1 MHQAK
6 RGYVGYLL
14 LIGMLLTTS
23 PLLAAGAATVEFVW
37 GMAYAVSISGEKREL
52 EKGSRIDVGDTVV
65 SETARVQ
72 LRFTD
77 GGFVSLVPHSEF
89 RVNAYSYSGKR
100 DGSERVAM
108 ELMKGGLRT
117 ISGLIGKAIQSAYEM
132 KTAVATIGI
141 RGTEYTVVYGES
153 VSGTVSAGAIAV
165 CNAGGCL
172 DVAHGQSY
180 YIKDENTKPVFIS
193 TPALLSPRQ
202 PVIAGERNRDKVAE
216 GENTGAKSS
225 EKGETRSSQGN
236 DWSSW
241 RGDSQRGKEDAPK
254 GGRSYDALSFPGDD
268 GGGRRGHESLSTT
281 DDGNSQ
287 HGNNATSQQT
297 QAGDTLTA
305 VALGNSPLRVD
316 NSPGGVNGNGP
327 GNNATS
333 PQTQAGDTLTA
344 VAPGNSPLRVDNSPG
359 GVNGNGP
366 GNSFGAA
373 NVHSR
378 FGR

>member
-6 RGYVGYLL
+6 RRCVGYLL
-14 LIGMLLTTS
+14 FVVILLTTS
-23 PLLAAGAATVEFVW
+23 PLFAAAAATVEFVW
-37 GMAYAVSISGEKREL
+37 GIAYAVSISGEKRPL
-52 EKGSRIDVGDTVV
+52 EKGSRIDVGDTVI

-77 GGFVSLVPHSEF
+77 GGFVSLAPQSEF
-89 RVNAYSYSGKR
+89 RVNAYSYSGKS

-117 ISGLIGKAIQSAYEM
+117 ISGLIGKVIQSAYEL

-180 YIKDENTKPVFIS
+180 YIKDENTKPIFIS
-193 TPALLSPRQ
+193 KPALLSPRQ

-216 GENTGAKSS
+216 GENTGAKS
-225 EKGETRSSQGN
+225 EKGKTRSSRGS
-236 DWSSW
+236 DLSSW
-241 RGDSQRGKEDAPK
+241 RGDSQRGQEDAPK
-254 GGRSYDALSFPGDD
+254 GGRGYDAISFPPGDE
-268 GGGRRGHESLSTT
+268 GSGWRRRESVLIT

-287 HGNNATSQQT
+287 HDNNATSEQT

-305 VALGNSPLRVD
+305 VALGNSPPRVD
-316 NSPGGVNGNGP
+316 ESPVVVNGNSPGISF
-327 GNNATS
+327 AT
-333 PQTQAGDTLTA
+333 
-344 VAPGNSPLRVDNSPG
+344 
-359 GVNGNGP
+359 
-366 GNSFGAA
+366 A
-373 NVHSR
+373 NEHSR
-378 FGR
+378 RGR

>member
-14 LIGMLLTTS
+14 LIGMLSATS
-23 PLLAAGAATVEFVW
+23 PLFAAGAATVEFVW

-77 GGFVSLVPHSEF
+77 GGLVSLVPHSEF
-89 RVNAYSYSGKR
+89 RVNAYSYSGKP
-100 DGSERVAM
+100 DGSERIAM

-132 KTAVATIGI
+132 KTNVATIGI

-193 TPALLSPRQ
+193 KPALQSPRQ
-202 PVIAGERNRDKVAE
+202 PVNTGERHRDNVAG
-216 GENTGAKSS
+216 GENTGATSS
-225 EKGETRSSQGN
+225 EKRETTSSRGN

-241 RGDSQRGKEDAPK
+241 RGESRRGKEDAPK
-254 GGRSYDALSFPGDD
+254 GGPGYDALSFPGDA

-281 DDGNSQ
+281 DDGNSL
-287 HGNNATSQQT
+287 HGNS
-297 QAGDTLTA
+297 
-305 VALGNSPLRVD
+305 V
-316 NSPGGVNGNGP
+316 
-327 GNNATS
+327 TS
-333 PQTQAGDTLTA
+333 PQTQSEDTLTA

-359 GVNGNGP
+359 GVNGNGT
-366 GNSFGAA
+366 GT
-373 NVHSR
+373 
-378 FGR
+378 

>member
-1 MHQAK
+1 MYQAK
-6 RGYVGYLL
+6 RTCVGYLL
-14 LIGMLLTTS
+14 LIVMLLTTS
-23 PLLAAGAATVEFVW
+23 PLLAAPAATVEFVW
-37 GMAYAVSISGEKREL
+37 GMAYALSSSGEKREL
-52 EKGSRIDVGDTVV
+52 KKESPIDVGDTVV

-77 GGFVSLVPHSEF
+77 GGFVSLAPHSEF
-89 RVNAYSYSGKR
+89 RVNAYSYSGKP

-132 KTAVATIGI
+132 KTTVATIGI

-180 YIKDENTKPVFIS
+180 YVQDENTKPVFIN

-225 EKGETRSSQGN
+225 EKGEARSSRGN
-236 DWSSW
+236 DWS
-241 RGDSQRGKEDAPK
+241 
-254 GGRSYDALSFPGDD
+254 SYDALSFPGDD
-268 GGGRRGHESLSTT
+268 GRGRRGHESLLTT
-281 DDGNSQ
+281 DVGNSQ
-287 HGNNATSQQT
+287 QGNVVASTQT
-297 QAGDTLTA
+297 QSDKTSTAFPLADAGSQLGDTI
-305 VALGNSPLRVD
+305 LGGSVFGKGKHSPK
-316 NSPGGVNGNGP
+316 
-327 GNNATS
+327 
-333 PQTQAGDTLTA
+333 
-344 VAPGNSPLRVDNSPG
+344 
-359 GVNGNGP
+359 
-366 GNSFGAA
+366 
-373 NVHSR
+373 
-378 FGR
+378 

>member
-6 RGYVGYLL
+6 RGYVRYLL
-14 LIGMLLTTS
+14 LIVMLFTTS

-52 EKGSRIDVGDTVV
+52 VKGSRIDVGDTVV

-77 GGFVSLVPHSEF
+77 GGFVSLVPNSEF
-89 RVNAYSYSGKR
+89 RVNAYSYSGKP
-100 DGSERVAM
+100 DGSERIAM

-193 TPALLSPRQ
+193 KPALLFPRQ

-216 GENTGAKSS
+216 RENTGARS
-225 EKGETRSSQGN
+225 EKV
-236 DWSSW
+236 
-241 RGDSQRGKEDAPK
+241 RGRESV
-254 GGRSYDALSFPGDD
+254 LTIDD
-268 GGGRRGHESLSTT
+268 V
-281 DDGNSQ
+281 NSQ
-287 HGNNATSQQT
+287 HDKNAMSQQT

-305 VALGNSPLRVD
+305 VALENSPLRVD
-316 NSPGGVNGNGP
+316 DSPFGVYGKGP
-327 GNNATS
+327 GKSFAT
-333 PQTQAGDTLTA
+333 
-344 VAPGNSPLRVDNSPG
+344 
-359 GVNGNGP
+359 
-366 GNSFGAA
+366 A
-373 NVHSR
+373 NEHSR

>member
-6 RGYVGYLL
+6 RGYVRYLL
-14 LIGMLLTTS
+14 LIVMLFTTS

-52 EKGSRIDVGDTVV
+52 VKGSRIDVGDTVV

-77 GGFVSLVPHSEF
+77 GGFVSLVPNSEF
-89 RVNAYSYSGKR
+89 RVNAYSYSGKP
-100 DGSERVAM
+100 DGSERIGM

-193 TPALLSPRQ
+193 KPALLSPRQ

-216 GENTGAKSS
+216 DENTGAKS
-225 EKGETRSSQGN
+225 EKV
-236 DWSSW
+236 
-241 RGDSQRGKEDAPK
+241 RGR
-254 GGRSYDALSFPGDD
+254 
-268 GGGRRGHESLSTT
+268 ESVLTT
-281 DDGNSQ
+281 DDVNSQ
-287 HGNNATSQQT
+287 HDKNAMSQQT

-305 VALGNSPLRVD
+305 VALENSPRRVD
-316 NSPGGVNGNGP
+316 DPPFGVTGNGP
-327 GNNATS
+327 GKTFAT
-333 PQTQAGDTLTA
+333 
-344 VAPGNSPLRVDNSPG
+344 
-359 GVNGNGP
+359 
-366 GNSFGAA
+366 A
-373 NVHSR
+373 NEHSR

>member
-6 RGYVGYLL
+6 RRCVGYLL

-23 PLLAAGAATVEFVW
+23 PLLAAAAATVEFVW

-77 GGFVSLVPHSEF
+77 GGFVSLAPHSEF
-89 RVNAYSYSGKR
+89 RVNAYSYSGKP

-132 KTAVATIGI
+132 KTAVGTIGI
-141 RGTEYTVVYGES
+141 RGTEYTAVYGES

-216 GENTGAKSS
+216 GENIGAKSS
-225 EKGETRSSQGN
+225 EKGETRSSRDN
-236 DWSSW
+236 DWSSG
-241 RGDSQRGKEDAPK
+241 RGDSQRGKEDAAK
-254 GGRSYDALSFPGDD
+254 GGRGYDASSFFQGDD
-268 GGGRRGHESLSTT
+268 GSGGRGHESVLKT
-281 DDGNSQ
+281 DHGNSQ
-287 HGNNATSQQT
+287 PGNNATSQQT
-297 QAGDTLTA
+297 QSHNTLPA
-305 VALGNSPLRVD
+305 FALGDSPLRVD
-316 NSPGGVNGNGP
+316 NSPGGVNRHGLG
-327 GNNATS
+327 S
-333 PQTQAGDTLTA
+333 L
-344 VAPGNSPLRVDNSPG
+344 
-359 GVNGNGP
+359 
-366 GNSFGAA
+366 FGAA
-373 NVHSR
+373 NDAAELGDNILSGFVFGKGKHSPK
-378 FGR
+378 

>member
-6 RGYVGYLL
+6 RRCVGYLL
-14 LIGMLLTTS
+14 LIVMLLTTS

-89 RVNAYSYSGKR
+89 RVNAYSYSGKP
-100 DGSERVAM
+100 DGSERIAM
-108 ELMKGGLRT
+108 ELMMGGLRT

-216 GENTGAKSS
+216 GENTGAKS
-225 EKGETRSSQGN
+225 EKGETRSSRGN

-241 RGDSQRGKEDAPK
+241 RGDSQRGKEDAPRD
-254 GGRSYDALSFPGDD
+254 GRGYDALSFPGDD
-268 GGGRRGHESLSTT
+268 GRGRRGHESMLTT

-287 HGNNATSQQT
+287 HGNNATSRQT
-297 QAGDTLTA
+297 QSDNTLTA
-305 VALGNSPLRVD
+305 FAPGNSPLGVD

-333 PQTQAGDTLTA
+333 RQTQSDNTLTTF
-344 VAPGNSPLRVDNSPG
+344 APGNSPLRVDDSPG
-359 GVNGNGP
+359 GFNGNGP

>member
-14 LIGMLLTTS
+14 LIVMLLTAS
-23 PLLAAGAATVEFVW
+23 PLLAAAAAKVEFVW

-65 SETARVQ
+65 SKTARVQ

-77 GGFVSLVPHSEF
+77 GGFVSLAPHSEF
-89 RVNAYSYSGKR
+89 RVNAYSYSGKP
-100 DGSERVAM
+100 DGSERIAM

-132 KTAVATIGI
+132 KTAVGTIGI

-193 TPALLSPRQ
+193 KAALLSPRQ

-216 GENTGAKSS
+216 GENTGAKS
-225 EKGETRSSQGN
+225 EKGKTRSSRGN
-236 DWSSW
+236 DLSSW

-254 GGRSYDALSFPGDD
+254 GGRGYDALSFPGNDD
-268 GGGRRGHESLSTT
+268 RGQRAHESLLTT
-281 DDGNSQ
+281 GDGNSQ
-287 HGNNATSQQT
+287 HGNDATSHQT

-316 NSPGGVNGNGP
+316 DSPVGF
-327 GNNATS
+327 
-333 PQTQAGDTLTA
+333 
-344 VAPGNSPLRVDNSPG
+344 
-359 GVNGNGP
+359 NGNGP
-366 GNSFGAA
+366 GNSFATA
-373 NVHSR
+373 NEHSR
-378 FGR
+378 FAR